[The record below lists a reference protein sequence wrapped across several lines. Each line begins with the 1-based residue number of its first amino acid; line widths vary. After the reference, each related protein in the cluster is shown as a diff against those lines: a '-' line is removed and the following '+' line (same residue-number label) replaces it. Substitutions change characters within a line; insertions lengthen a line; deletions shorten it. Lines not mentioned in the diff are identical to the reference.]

1 VIYLTFYRPY
11 AEEVGNPGI
20 KLNRRFQKGNRM
32 TPPLNLVKPLEE
44 TTSAKVSDDISNSLT
59 KFRTELVKFA
69 RNKESFV
76 DAIIC
81 SILSSGHVLIEDVP
95 GVGKTTVIKAIS
107 RLLGLEM
114 RRVQCTS
121 DLLPSDIIGVEV
133 FNAASQTFD
142 FHRGPI
148 FSNIVL
154 ADELNRASPRTQSAL
169 LEGMG
174 EGCATV
180 DRHTY
185 ELPKPFFLFASQNP
199 SDHIGTYPLPES
211 QLDRFSVKLRL
222 DYPSEDKE
230 TEIFQKAVL
239 DPLAEVA
246 TEVLSRDALMQLQTA
261 VENVF
266 ISDRVAAYTKRFI
279 NATRNHEGIK
289 RGVSTRGGVIWLRV
303 ARSRALLYGRDYV
316 TPDDLIQVGDACLS
330 HRVIPHTGN
339 DGHHLISQL
348 LNTVDIE

>member
-1 VIYLTFYRPY
+1 
-11 AEEVGNPGI
+11 
-20 KLNRRFQKGNRM
+20 M
-32 TPPLNLVKPLEE
+32 TPPLTLVKPSEE
-44 TTSAKVSDDISNSLT
+44 NRSSKLSSEIVNGLT
-59 KFRTELVKFA
+59 RFRSELVQFA
-69 RNKESFV
+69 RDKEPFV

-81 SILSSGHVLIEDVP
+81 AILSSGHVLIEDVP

-133 FNAASQTFD
+133 FNSSTQSFD

-174 EGCATV
+174 EGCVTV
-180 DRHTY
+180 DRQTY

-211 QLDRFSVKLRL
+211 QLDRFSVKLKL
-222 DYPSEDKE
+222 DYPSEEKE
-230 TEIFQKAVL
+230 TDIFQKAVL
-239 DPLAEVA
+239 DPLQTIAS
-246 TEVLSRDALMQLQTA
+246 EVLSRDTLLQLQAA
-261 VENVF
+261 VESVF
-266 ISDRVAAYTKRFI
+266 ISDRVAQYTKRFI

-303 ARSRALLYGRDYV
+303 ARSRAILYGRDYV
-316 TPDDLIQVGDACLS
+316 TPDDLIQAGDACLS

-339 DGHHLISQL
+339 DAHHLIQQL

>member
-1 VIYLTFYRPY
+1 
-11 AEEVGNPGI
+11 
-20 KLNRRFQKGNRM
+20 M
-32 TPPLNLVKPLEE
+32 TPPLTLVKPTDE
-44 TTSAKVSDDISNSLT
+44 TASPRLTPEVFNGLT
-59 KFRTELVKFA
+59 KFRVELVQFA
-69 RNKESFV
+69 KNKEAFV

-81 SILSSGHVLIEDVP
+81 AILSSGHVLIEDVP

-133 FNAASQTFD
+133 FNASSQTFD

-174 EGCATV
+174 EGCVTV
-180 DRHTY
+180 DRQTY

-211 QLDRFSVKLRL
+211 QLDRFSVKLKL

-239 DPLAEVA
+239 DPLSNLVSD
-246 TEVLSRDALMQLQTA
+246 VLSHDALVQLQTA

-279 NATRNHEGIK
+279 NATRSHDGIK
-289 RGVSTRGGVIWLRV
+289 RGVSTRGGVAWLRV
-303 ARSRALLYGRDYV
+303 ARARALLYGRDYV
-316 TPDDLIQVGDACLS
+316 TPDDLIQAGDACLS

-339 DGHHLISQL
+339 DAHHLIQHL